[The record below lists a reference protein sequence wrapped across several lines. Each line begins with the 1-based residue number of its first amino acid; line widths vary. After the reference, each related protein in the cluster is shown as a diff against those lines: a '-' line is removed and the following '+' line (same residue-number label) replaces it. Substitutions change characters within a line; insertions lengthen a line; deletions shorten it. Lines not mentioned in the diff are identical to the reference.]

1 MKLKLTNIKNQLFL
15 SITLFML
22 VPIVCISLYVN
33 YVMQDELQTEFLR
46 STTKEIIQV
55 DNGFQIYLKTIE
67 DNCTFLAENSL
78 VKKADPSITSYMD
91 KQGNIKMTPSQNG
104 GLEGQI
110 YQDYVTFATA
120 HPGTAYAYMAT
131 VHGGYIQ
138 WPEGSQKDNYDP
150 RVRPFYKA
158 AMEFQGKTVRT
169 SPYYYPADDMVVIS
183 TVKTITDNAGA
194 VIGVQGLDV
203 SLKGMTDI
211 VKNIRI
217 GKSGFIILLDK
228 DGTILADP
236 QHSELN
242 FKKVTDLNIDKL
254 KGVEKI
260 DAANFEA
267 NIEGTDCFVNVYT
280 SPQTGWKF
288 LSIVKKSEI
297 MESAIKTRNILML
310 VTFGFI
316 ILALAA
322 SGLFARR
329 FTQPITV
336 LDEQCAHL
344 ASGDFTFSAPEILL
358 KRTDE
363 FGNLAV
369 GLKTAQE
376 TLKSL
381 VHDITGSA
389 VTVRDSSDTLAE
401 IAVQT
406 NRAAIEI
413 SQSIEQVAVST
424 QEGTKDL
431 EGGTQKLRELSN
443 NIEETA
449 IKSRDMNCLLEDT
462 VGVSGQGLHIV
473 KVLSKISNDM
483 KVSVAGAN
491 STIIDMDKMSDKIG
505 VITETIGQIAQQT
518 NLLALNAAIEAAR
531 AGESGRGFAVVAEEV
546 RKLAEQSAR
555 STRNIKELIEGIQ
568 QQSKSAVTEM
578 NLAKNITV
586 EQDQAV
592 SETEGLFNQI
602 SDLIKNTTAKG
613 AEIADLQRTMTEH
626 KDKILDIFG
635 NIAAGAQQTA
645 ASSQEVGA
653 AAQEQTTIM
662 QEFETRVSTLR
673 LLVLDLEKAVGI
685 FKN

>member
-1 MKLKLTNIKNQLFL
+1 MKLKLSNISSQLFL
-15 SITLFML
+15 SISLFML
-22 VPIVCISLYVN
+22 VPIVCISFYVN
-33 YVMQDELQTEFLR
+33 HVMQAELQAEFIR
-46 STTKEIIQV
+46 STTKEIMQV

-67 DNCTFLAENSL
+67 ENCTLLAENSL
-78 VKKADPSITSYMD
+78 VKKADPTITAYMN
-91 KQGNIKMTPSQNG
+91 KQGNVKMTPSQNG

-110 YQDYVTFATA
+110 YQDYVAFAKA

-138 WPEGSQKDNYDP
+138 WPEGSTMDNYDP
-150 RVRPFYKA
+150 RVRPFYKTA
-158 AMEFQGKTVRT
+158 IEAQGKTART

-236 QHSELN
+236 QNPEMN
-242 FKKVTDLNIDKL
+242 FKKVADLNIDKL

-260 DAANFEA
+260 DAGNFEA
-267 NIEGTDCFVNVYT
+267 NIDGTDCFINVYT

-288 LSIVKKSEI
+288 LAIVKKSEI
-297 MESAIKTRNILML
+297 LENANKTRNVLLL
-310 VTFGFI
+310 VALGFI

-322 SGLFARR
+322 SGIFARR

-336 LDEQCAHL
+336 LDAQCSHL
-344 ASGDFTFSAPEILL
+344 ASGDFAFAAPEKLL
-358 KRTDE
+358 KRSDE
-363 FGNLAV
+363 FGHLAV

-381 VHDITGSA
+381 VRDIKGSA
-389 VTVRDSSDTLAE
+389 VTVRDSSETLAE

-406 NRAAIEI
+406 NRAANEI
-413 SQSIEQVAVST
+413 SQSILQIATST
-424 QEGTKDL
+424 QEETKDL
-431 EGGTQKLRELSN
+431 EIGSQRLKELSQD
-443 NIEETA
+443 IEETA
-449 IKSRDMNCLLEDT
+449 VSSAAMNCLLETT
-462 VGVSGQGLHIV
+462 VELSGQGLHIV

-483 KVSVAGAN
+483 KTSVEEAN
-491 STIIDMDKMSDKIG
+491 CTINDMDTMSDKIG
-505 VITETIGQIAQQT
+505 AITETIGQIAQQT

-546 RKLAEQSAR
+546 RKLAEQSAK
-555 STRNIKELIEGIQ
+555 STQSIKELIDNIQ
-568 QQSKSAVTEM
+568 QQSKNAVTEM
-578 NLAKNITV
+578 NVAKKITL

-602 SDLIKNTTAKG
+602 SDLIKETTAKG
-613 AEIADLQRTMTEH
+613 AEIEDLQRKMTEH
-626 KDKILDIFG
+626 KTKMLDVFA
-635 NIAAGAQQTA
+635 NISAAGQQTA
-645 ASSQEVGA
+645 ASSQEVAA
-653 AAQEQTTIM
+653 AAQEQTAIM
-662 QEFETRVSTLR
+662 QEFEARVIAIR
-673 LLVLDLEKAVGI
+673 QLVLDLERAVGR
-685 FKN
+685 FKD